1 MILYITT
8 LISRIFRIS
17 TQISD
22 QDFKKIVTLVQ
33 KRTLPFV
40 TTAQPSVPNDC
51 VHHLRR
57 HQWYHQKQLSL
68 KYKQKLWVDE
78 VGLEVY
84 VKEKHN
90 LPEII
95 IFS

>member
-40 TTAQPSVPNDC
+40 TTA
-51 VHHLRR
+51 
-57 HQWYHQKQLSL
+57 
-68 KYKQKLWVDE
+68 
-78 VGLEVY
+78 
-84 VKEKHN
+84 
-90 LPEII
+90 
-95 IFS
+95 